1 MNYTSCPTCGF
12 FIGNLVEN
20 FERKKES
27 ICADSKI
34 SEDEQEKQISKLLKD
49 LKVRRYCCRMRLM
62 TSKDMVK
69 EILPVS
75 N

>member
-27 ICADSKI
+27 ICSDSKL
-34 SEDEQEKQISKLLKD
+34 SEEEQEKQISKLLKD